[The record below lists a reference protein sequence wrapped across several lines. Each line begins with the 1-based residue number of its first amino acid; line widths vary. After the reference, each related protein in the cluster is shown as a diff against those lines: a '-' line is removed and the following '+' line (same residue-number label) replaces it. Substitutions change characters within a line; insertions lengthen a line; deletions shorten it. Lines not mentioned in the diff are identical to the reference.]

1 MDTGTRSQVEK
12 SLPAGR
18 AGAERAFSISM
29 TISGIRCALTY
40 VVLPFVAPLVGLAP
54 GVGPAIG
61 IPVALV
67 AMAANVVSI
76 RRFWRAQHRW
86 RRPVTVLHLAVIVLL
101 VALLVSDVAAL
112 GS

>member
-1 MDTGTRSQVEK
+1 MDTRAHPPVETT
-12 SLPAGR
+12 PRAGP
-18 AGAERAFSISM
+18 AGAERAFSVSM